1 MKHLILLLLSFC
13 LSLVAH
19 AEHKI
24 ESEVNSQITGGNTN
38 FKSQLFK
45 IKHEKSYTDRFALSE
60 AASYQYGESD
70 EVRSLEKW
78 LINVRPEFKLTD
90 STSLFLSTS
99 YSSNRFSGVDRL
111 LTNDLGVSH
120 IWIKGKKLTLSNSF
134 AYRYSREKQIDGTKK
149 NDSFAEIGL
158 ESSYKFNDNS
168 ELTLSMKYLPNFSD
182 SEDDELTA
190 DFDIVTF
197 LGKGFSFKA
206 GYDWKYDGKPA
217 AGKGKHDYTTT
228 VGLIFKY

>member
-1 MKHLILLLLSFC
+1 MKQLLVTFLFLNLSVF
-13 LSLVAH
+13 

-24 ESEVNSQITGGNTN
+24 QSEINSQITGGNTD
-38 FKSQLFK
+38 FKSQFFK
-45 IKHEKSYTDRFALSE
+45 VKHEKAYTEKFSLSE
-60 AASYQYGESD
+60 SASYQYGESD

-78 LINVRPEFKLTD
+78 LFNIRPEFKLSD

-99 YSSNRFSGVDRL
+99 YSSNRFAGVDRL

-120 IWIKGKKLTLSNSF
+120 SWIKDKKVSLSNSL
-134 AYRYSREKQIDGTKK
+134 AYRYSREEQVDGTKK

-158 ESSYKFNDNS
+158 SSSYKFNENS
-168 ELTLSMKYLPNFSD
+168 EATLALNYLPNFSD
-182 SEDDELTA
+182 SDDDEFTA
-190 DFDIVTF
+190 DLDIVTF

-228 VGLIFKY
+228 LGLIFNY

>member
-1 MKHLILLLLSFC
+1 MKLLAVICLLLS
-13 LSLVAH
+13 LSSF

-24 ESEVNSQITGGNTN
+24 ESEVNSQITGGNTD

-45 IKHEKSYTDRFALSE
+45 IKHEKDYTEKFSLSE
-60 AASYQYGESD
+60 KASYQYGESD

-78 LINVRPEFKLTD
+78 LFNIRPEFKLTD
-90 STSLFLSTS
+90 KTSLFLSTS

-120 IWIKGKKLTLSNSF
+120 IWIKDKKLNLSNSL

-149 NDSFAEIGL
+149 NDSFADIGL
-158 ESSYKFNDNS
+158 RTSYKFNENS
-168 ELTLSMKYLPNFSD
+168 EAILELNYLPNFSD
-182 SEDDELTA
+182 SEDDEVTA
-190 DFDIVTF
+190 DFDVVTF

-228 VGLIFKY
+228 LGLIFKY